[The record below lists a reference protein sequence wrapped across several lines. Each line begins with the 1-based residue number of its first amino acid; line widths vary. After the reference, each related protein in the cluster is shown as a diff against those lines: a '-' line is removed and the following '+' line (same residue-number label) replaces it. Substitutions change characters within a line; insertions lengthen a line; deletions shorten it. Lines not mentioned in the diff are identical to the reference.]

1 MSKNAKII
9 LTIIIVILVI
19 VLCVVFGKKDN
30 SENENINTNT
40 ETEEVNNT
48 SVENTVAE
56 SNTNTEIK
64 EETIIENV
72 IEVEPQGTIYESNSD
87 IGTTDKKQ
95 QAINLVKNT
104 WGEDET
110 VTFRCDS
117 ITSDGEYIIAVVST
131 QTASVKNYFKVN
143 LDKKTVEIDY

>member
-64 EETIIENV
+64 EEPIIENV